1 MKKKSPSARYSNC
14 KFTNWLLA
22 ACFLTSSAIATTA
35 NSQAT
40 PTILAINQGNPG
52 NIIVDG
58 SRVYWIDSAT
68 ARVASVDKLNGGL
81 VLVNSPA
88 AAADTGANAAVDIV
102 QDTSFLYFLRLENCG
117 DSIYK
122 ASKISYS
129 FSRIVDEQ
137 AEGNSLGISNGTL
150 YFPSFKQ
157 WENNPQQWDG

>member
-1 MKKKSPSARYSNC
+1 MKKNSPSARYSNC
-14 KFTNWLLA
+14 KFTNWLLV

-35 NSQAT
+35 DAT
-40 PTILAINQGNPG
+40 VTILATNQGNPG

-58 SRVYWIDSAT
+58 SRVYWIDSGT

-88 AAADTGANAAVDIV
+88 AAADTGAYAAVDIV

-122 ASKISYS
+122 ASK
-129 FSRIVDEQ
+129 
-137 AEGNSLGISNGTL
+137 
-150 YFPSFKQ
+150 
-157 WENNPQQWDG
+157 